1 MPFKSFLKFFPAKQA
16 LSWAFYDFANSAYSL
31 LIFTFIFPIFFREV
45 IASSNGD
52 FWWGLAVSSSI
63 LLGGIASP
71 VIGAIADYHA
81 RRKRK
86 FIFFALC
93 SILGTTLLYFTGPGL
108 LFFSFLLFVVTNLCF
123 EIAQTLYDSFL
134 LHVSTQKTAGT
145 ISGLGWGLGYLGG
158 IAAMLL
164 LKPFYAGGY
173 AGGSLYKLTFPLT
186 ALFFLLFALPT
197 FFLMKEPEREAKKEP
212 FLFLLK
218 KGFSTTL
225 QTLKNVKQHKNIAW
239 FLLGF
244 YLFNDALVTI
254 FAFVPIFAKVTL
266 QMDFSEIALLLFIV
280 QLIGF
285 PASVFFG
292 WLSDKKGAKNI
303 LLVTLIL
310 WCFIIVGISLAET
323 KIFFYV
329 MAILAGCVIGSSQAV
344 ARSWYSKIIPWE
356 KRGEFFGFNGFASKI
371 AATTG
376 PLFFGIISSVTG
388 SQRLAMGMLV
398 IYLVV
403 AIGIFVR
410 MKEERTF

>member
-45 IASSNGD
+45 IATGAEAD
-52 FWWGLAVSSSI
+52 LWWGLAVSSSI

-86 FIFFALC
+86 FVFFALC
-93 SILGTTLLYFTGPGL
+93 AMVGTALLYFTGPGL
-108 LFFSFLLFVVTNLCF
+108 LFFSFFLFVITNLCF
-123 EIAQTLYDSFL
+123 EVAQTLYDSFL
-134 LHVSTQKTAGT
+134 LHVSTPKTAGT

-158 IAAMLL
+158 IIAMLL
-164 LKPFYAGGY
+164 LKPLYAGGY
-173 AGGSLYKLTFPLT
+173 AEGSLYKLTFPLT
-186 ALFFLLFALPT
+186 ALFFLLFALPA
-197 FFLMKEPEREAKKEP
+197 FIWVKEPEKVVAKEP
-212 FLFLLK
+212 FFHLLK
-218 KGFSTTL
+218 KGFSNAL

-244 YLFNDALVTI
+244 YLFNDALVTL

-266 QMDFSEIALLLFIV
+266 QMDFAEIAVLLLMV

-292 WLSDKKGAKNI
+292 WLSDRKGAKKI
-303 LLVTLIL
+303 LLTTLIL
-310 WCFIIVGISLAET
+310 WSFIIIGLALAET
-323 KIFFYV
+323 KFFFYL

-356 KRGEFFGFNGFASKI
+356 RRGEFFGFNGFASKI

-403 AIGIFVR
+403 AIGIFVGR
-410 MKEERTF
+410 KE